1 MVGTVA
7 AGASAALLALLLTVS
22 PAAALEGERACDLA
36 LPDLEG
42 KAVHLSQ
49 LSGKVVVVNFWAT
62 WCDPCRE
69 EIPDFVQLHKE
80 YRGRGLEIVGVS
92 MDTGKEERVRAFAMK
107 FGIEYPIVVADIH
120 VARQWLVQ
128 GIPRTFIIDREGKV
142 AQRIVGVTDK
152 HSLEAAIRPFLGTAQ
167 TAR

>member
-1 MVGTVA
+1 MVGVRA
-7 AGASAALLALLLTVS
+7 ASVSGALFAFFLLVS
-22 PAAALEGERACDLA
+22 PTVALEGERACDLG

-42 KAVHLSQ
+42 KPVHLSQ
-49 LSGKVVVVNFWAT
+49 LKGKVVVVNFWAT

-69 EIPDFVQLHKE
+69 EIPDFVELYKE

-107 FGIEYPIVVADIH
+107 FGIEYPIVVANIQ

-142 AQRIVGVTDK
+142 AQKIGGVTDK
-152 HSLEAAIRPFLGTAQ
+152 RSLEAAIQPLLGTAQ